1 MKIQLILGL
10 SVGLFIQACS
20 KEQGADASAP
30 FVIDAGTYRAVAQTL
45 FETADCSGPSTDV
58 TETLASPVLVV
69 RAAHTFTAT
78 FVECVNPK
86 IDKGGQGAPTRL
98 GSESECNKAGGD
110 WRVDSRKGTW
120 LQDDT
125 TLTFTT
131 DPIFI
136 VCDVSSNSKFKC
148 QAQERTE
155 VVNPD
160 GKTTTVDV
168 DCLEIEFEM
177 NS

>member
-1 MKIQLILGL
+1 
-10 SVGLFIQACS
+10 
-20 KEQGADASAP
+20 
-30 FVIDAGTYRAVAQTL
+30 
-45 FETADCSGPSTDV
+45 
-58 TETLASPVLVV
+58 
-69 RAAHTFTAT
+69 
-78 FVECVNPK
+78 
-86 IDKGGQGAPTRL
+86 
-98 GSESECNKAGGD
+98 
-110 WRVDSRKGTW
+110 
-120 LQDDT
+120 
-125 TLTFTT
+125 TT